1 MTAPKNQSAKRDPQA
16 ILAALLEGARKAG
29 ADAADALY
37 VEGVSSSVSYRLGK
51 LEDVERSESYDLGLR
66 VFVGQ
71 KVAFVSSTDF
81 SADALAGLPGRA
93 VTMAKL
99 APEDRFAGL
108 APTDRLAKNIPQ
120 LDLEDAA
127 EPSAETLI
135 ARARDAEGAALAVQ
149 GVTNSEGGGAS
160 FSRNAI
166 ALATSTGFYGR
177 YAGTSHSIGVAVLAG
192 EGTGMERDYD
202 HASARHAGDLRG
214 AEEIGRTAGE
224 RAVKRLNP
232 RSMPSQAI
240 PVVFHPDEAAGLL
253 GHFAGAISGAAI
265 ARGVSFLKDR
275 MGQTIF
281 APGIRVIDDPH
292 RVRGLRSKPFDGEG
306 VANIRRALIDD
317 GKLTSWLLD
326 CASAR
331 QLGLETTGH
340 AARGTGGPPSPSTT
354 NLYLEAGK
362 LSVKDLI
369 ADIKQGFYVT
379 ELMGMGVNGVT
390 GDYSRGAAGFWI
402 ENGEIAFPV
411 SEVTIAGNLKDMF
424 ARLVPASDLEFRHGT
439 NSPTVRIEGMTLAG
453 A

>member
-1 MTAPKNQSAKRDPQA
+1 MTSKRDPQA
-16 ILAALLEGARKAG
+16 ILATLLDGAKKAG

-51 LEDVERSESYDLGLR
+51 LEDVERAESYDLGLR

-71 KVAFVSSTDF
+71 KIAFISSSDF
-81 SADALAGLPGRA
+81 STDALAALPGRA
-93 VTMAKL
+93 VSMARL
-99 APEDRFAGL
+99 APEDRYAGL
-108 APTDRLAKNIPQ
+108 APADRLAKSIPQ

-127 EPSAETLI
+127 EPSADTLI
-135 ARARDAEGAALAVQ
+135 ERARGAEGAALAVK

-160 FSRNAI
+160 FSRSAI

-177 YAGTSHSIGVAVLAG
+177 YAGTSHGIGVAVLAG

-202 HASARHAGDLRG
+202 HASARHAGDLRN

-224 RAVKRLNP
+224 KAVRRLGP
-232 RSMPSQAI
+232 RSMKSQTV

-253 GHFAGAISGAAI
+253 GHFAGAISGVAI

-275 MGQTIF
+275 MSQPIF
-281 APGIRVIDDPH
+281 APGINIIDDPH
-292 RVRGLRSKPFDGEG
+292 RPRGLRSKPFDGEG
-306 VANIRRALIDD
+306 VANQRRALIEN
-317 GKLTSWLLD
+317 GVLTSWLLD

-331 QLGLETTGH
+331 QLGLATTGH
-340 AARGTGGPPSPSTT
+340 AARGTGGPPSPSST

-362 LSVKDLI
+362 LSVKELI

-424 ARLVPASDLEFRHGT
+424 ANLTPASDLEFRHGT
-439 NSPTVRIEGMTLAG
+439 NAPTVRIEGMTLAG

>member
-1 MTAPKNQSAKRDPQA
+1 MTSPKRDPQA
-16 ILAALLEGARKAG
+16 ILATLLDGARSAG

-51 LEDVERSESYDLGLR
+51 LEDVERAENYDLGLR

-81 SADALAGLPGRA
+81 SADALAALPGRA

-108 APTDRLAKNIPQ
+108 APTDRLAKDIRE
-120 LDLEDAA
+120 LDLEDPD

-135 ARARDAEGAALAVQ
+135 EQARGAEGAALAVK

-160 FSRNAI
+160 FSRSAV

-202 HASARHAGDLRG
+202 HASARHASDLRD
-214 AEEIGRTAGE
+214 AEEIGRQAGE
-224 RAVKRLNP
+224 KTVKRLNP
-232 RSMPSQAI
+232 RSMPSQAV

-275 MGQTIF
+275 LGQPVF
-281 APGIRVIDDPH
+281 APGIRVMDDPH
-292 RVRGLRSKPFDGEG
+292 RRRGLRSKPFDGEG
-306 VANIRRALIDD
+306 VANQRTALID
-317 GKLTSWLLD
+317 GGRLTTWLLD

-331 QLGLETTGH
+331 QLGLSTTGH

-362 LSVKDLI
+362 LSPAELM

-402 ENGEIAFPV
+402 ENGQIAFPV

-424 ARLVPASDLEFRHGT
+424 LSLTPASDLEFRHGT

>member
-1 MTAPKNQSAKRDPQA
+1 MTIPAKQDPQG
-16 ILAALLEGARKAG
+16 LLTHLLDAAKKAG

-37 VEGVSSSVSYRLGK
+37 VEGVSASVSYRLGM
-51 LEDVERSESYDLGLR
+51 LEDVERAESYDLGLR

-71 KVAFVSSTDF
+71 KVAFVSSSDF
-81 SADALAGLPGRA
+81 SADALAALPSRA
-93 VTMAKL
+93 VTMARL

-108 APTDRLAKNIPQ
+108 APRDRLATSVPP
-120 LDLEDAA
+120 LDLEDTN

-135 ARARDAEGAALAVQ
+135 ERARGVESAALAVN

-160 FSRNAI
+160 FSRSAV

-177 YAGTSHSIGVAVLAG
+177 YAATNHGIGVAVLAG

-202 HASARHAGDLRG
+202 QASARHAGDLRDPQD
-214 AEEIGRTAGE
+214 IGHKAGE
-224 RAVKRLNP
+224 KAVRRLNP
-232 RSMPSQAI
+232 RSMPSQAL
-240 PVVFHPDEAAGLL
+240 PVVFHPDEAASLIS
-253 GHFAGAISGAAI
+253 HFAGAISGAAI

-275 MGQTIF
+275 MDQAVF
-281 APGIRVIDDPH
+281 APGIDIIDDPH
-292 RVRGLRSKPFDGEG
+292 RMRGLRSKPFDGEG
-306 VANIRRALIDD
+306 VANARRALIEN
-317 GKLTSWLLD
+317 GRLTTWLLD
-326 CASAR
+326 CASAS
-331 QLGLETTGH
+331 QLDLATTGH
-340 AARGTGGPPSPSTT
+340 AARGTGGPPSPSAT

-362 LSVKDLI
+362 LSVKELI

-424 ARLVPASDLEFRHGT
+424 ARLVPADDLEFRHGI
-439 NSPTVRIEGMTLAG
+439 NAPTVRIDGLSLAG
-453 A
+453 S

>member
-1 MTAPKNQSAKRDPQA
+1 MTSPKRDPQA
-16 ILAALLEGARKAG
+16 ILATLLDGAKRAG

-51 LEDVERSESYDLGLR
+51 LEDVERAENYDLGLR

-81 SADALAGLPGRA
+81 SADALGALPGRA
-93 VTMAKL
+93 VAMARL

-108 APTDRLAKNIPQ
+108 APQDRLAKTIPE
-120 LDLEDAA
+120 LDLEDAQ

-135 ARARDAEGAALAVQ
+135 ERARSAEGAALAVK
-149 GVTNSEGGGAS
+149 GITNSEGGGAS
-160 FSRNAI
+160 FSRNAV

-192 EGTGMERDYD
+192 TGTGMERDYD
-202 HASARHAGDLRG
+202 HASARHASDLRA
-214 AEEIGRTAGE
+214 AEEIGRSAGE
-224 RAVKRLNP
+224 KAVKRLNP
-232 RSMPSQAI
+232 RSMPSQAL

-253 GHFAGAISGAAI
+253 GHFASATSGAAI

-275 MGQTIF
+275 LGQPVF
-281 APGIRVIDDPH
+281 ASGVRVMDDPH
-292 RVRGLRSKPFDGEG
+292 RRRGLRSKPFDGEG
-306 VANIRRALIDD
+306 VANQRIALIDS

-331 QLGLETTGH
+331 QLGLSTTGH

-362 LSVKDLI
+362 LSPAELM

-402 ENGEIAFPV
+402 ENGQIAFPV

-424 ARLVPASDLEFRHGT
+424 LSLTPASDLEFRHGT

>member
-1 MTAPKNQSAKRDPQA
+1 MTTAPKRDPQK
-16 ILAALLEGARKAG
+16 ILATLLDAAKKAG

-51 LEDVERSESYDLGLR
+51 LEDVERAESYDLGLR
-66 VFVGQ
+66 VFVGK

-81 SADALAGLPGRA
+81 SADALGALPGRA

-99 APEDRFAGL
+99 APEDKFAGL
-108 APTDRLAKNIPQ
+108 APKERLAKSIPA

-135 ARARDAEGAALAVQ
+135 DRAHAVEAAAMAVK

-160 FSRNAI
+160 FSRSAV
-166 ALATSTGFYGR
+166 ALATSDGFYGR

-192 EGTGMERDYD
+192 EDTGMERDYD
-202 HASARHAGDLRG
+202 HASARHAGDLRS
-214 AEEIGRTAGE
+214 AADIGRCAGE
-224 RAVKRLNP
+224 KAVKRLNP
-232 RSMPSQAI
+232 RKMNSQSV

-253 GHFAGAISGAAI
+253 GHFAGAISGVSI

-275 MGQTIF
+275 LDQAVF
-281 APGIRVIDDPH
+281 AKGINIVDDPH
-292 RVRGLRSKPFDGEG
+292 RVRGQRSKPFDGEG
-306 VANIRRALIDD
+306 VANQRRALIQD
-317 GKLTSWLLD
+317 GVLTTWLLD

-340 AARGTGGPPSPSTT
+340 AARGTGGPPSPSST
-354 NLYLEAGK
+354 NLYLEAGR
-362 LSVKDLI
+362 LSVKELI
-369 ADIKQGFYVT
+369 SDIKQGFYIT

-424 ARLVPASDLEFRHGT
+424 ANLVPASDLEFRHGT
-439 NSPTVRIEGMTLAG
+439 NAPTVRIEGMTIAG
-453 A
+453 S

>member
-1 MTAPKNQSAKRDPQA
+1 MTSPPKRDPQA
-16 ILAALLEGARKAG
+16 ILSSLLDAAKRAG
-29 ADAADALY
+29 ADAADALF

-51 LEDVERSESYDLGLR
+51 LEDVERAENYDIGLR

-71 KVAFVSSTDF
+71 QVAFISSTDH
-81 SADALAGLPGRA
+81 SPDALAALPERA
-93 VTMAKL
+93 VTMARL
-99 APEDRFAGL
+99 APEDKFAGL
-108 APTDRLAKNIPQ
+108 APKDRLAKIIPQ
-120 LDLEDAA
+120 LDLEDAS
-127 EPSAETLI
+127 EPSADLLI
-135 ARARDAEGAALAVQ
+135 ERARDVEAAAMAVA

-160 FSRNAI
+160 FSRSAV

-177 YAGTSHSIGVAVLAG
+177 YAATSHGIGVAVLAG

-202 HASARHAGDLRG
+202 QASARHASDLRSP
-214 AEEIGRTAGE
+214 ADIGRTAGE
-224 RAVKRLNP
+224 KAVKRLNP
-232 RSMPSQAI
+232 RSMKSQSV
-240 PVVFHPDEAAGLL
+240 PVVFHPDEAGGLL
-253 GHFAGAISGAAI
+253 GHFAGAISGTAI
-265 ARGVSFLKDR
+265 ARGVSFLKDK
-275 MGQTIF
+275 MGQSIF
-281 APGIRVIDDPH
+281 APGINIIDDPH

-306 VANIRRALIDD
+306 VANARRAFIED
-317 GKLTSWLLD
+317 GRLTSWILE

-340 AARGTGGPPSPSTT
+340 AARGTGGPPSPSST
-354 NLYLEAGK
+354 NLYLEAGT

-369 ADIKQGFYVT
+369 GDIKQGFYVT

-402 ENGEIAFPV
+402 ENGQIAYPV

-424 ARLVPASDLEFRHGT
+424 ASLVPASDLEFRHGV

>member
-1 MTAPKNQSAKRDPQA
+1 MTSPKRDPQA
-16 ILAALLEGARKAG
+16 ILAAVLDGARKAG

-51 LEDVERSESYDLGLR
+51 LEDVERAENYDLGLR

-71 KVAFVSSTDF
+71 KIAFVSSTDF
-81 SADALAGLPGRA
+81 SADALAALPGRA
-93 VTMAKL
+93 VAMARL

-108 APTDRLAKNIPQ
+108 APQDRLAKNIPE
-120 LDLEDAA
+120 LDLEDAE

-135 ARARDAEGAALAVQ
+135 ERARAVEGAALAVK
-149 GVTNSEGGGAS
+149 GVTNSEGGGTS
-160 FSRNAI
+160 FSRNAV

-177 YAGTSHSIGVAVLAG
+177 YAGTNHSIGVAVLAG
-192 EGTGMERDYD
+192 TGTGMERDYD
-202 HASARHAGDLRG
+202 HASARHASDLKP

-224 RAVKRLNP
+224 KAVRRLNP

-253 GHFAGAISGAAI
+253 GHFASAISGAAI

-275 MGQTIF
+275 LGQPVF
-281 APGIRVIDDPH
+281 AAGVRVMDDPH
-292 RVRGLRSKPFDGEG
+292 RRRGLRSKPFDGEG
-306 VANIRRALIDD
+306 VANQRIALVDD
-317 GKLTSWLLD
+317 GRLTSWLLD

-331 QLGLETTGH
+331 QLGLQTTGH

-354 NLYLEAGK
+354 NLYLEAGR
-362 LSVKDLI
+362 LSPAELM

-402 ENGEIAFPV
+402 ENGQIAFPV

-424 ARLVPASDLEFRHGT
+424 ASLTPASDLEFRHGT

>member
-1 MTAPKNQSAKRDPQA
+1 MTSPERDPQA
-16 ILAALLEGARKAG
+16 ILGALLEGARKAG

-51 LEDVERSESYDLGLR
+51 LEDVERAENYDLGLR

-81 SADALAGLPGRA
+81 SADALAALPGRA
-93 VTMAKL
+93 VTMARL

-108 APTDRLAKNIPQ
+108 APAERLAKDIPQ
-120 LDLEDAA
+120 LDLEDGE

-135 ARARDAEGAALAVQ
+135 ARARDTEGAALAVT

-160 FSRNAI
+160 FSRSAI
-166 ALATSTGFYGR
+166 ALATSTGFFGR

-202 HASARHAGDLRG
+202 HASARHAGDLRK

-224 RAVKRLNP
+224 KAVKRLNP

-275 MGQTIF
+275 LGEPVF
-281 APGIRVIDDPH
+281 AGGIRVMDDPH
-292 RVRGLRSKPFDGEG
+292 RRRGLRSKPFDGEG
-306 VANIRRALIDD
+306 VANQARALIDD
-317 GKLTSWLLD
+317 GRLTSWLLD

-331 QLGLETTGH
+331 QLGLQTTGH

-362 LSVKDLI
+362 LSVKELI
-369 ADIKQGFYVT
+369 ADIRQGFYVT

-411 SEVTIAGNLKDMF
+411 SEVTIAGNLKSMF
-424 ARLVPASDLEFRHGT
+424 ASLVPASDLEFRHGT

>member
-1 MTAPKNQSAKRDPQA
+1 MTSPRDPRSNPQA
-16 ILAALLEGARKAG
+16 ILGSLLDAAAKAG
-29 ADAADALY
+29 ADAADALF
-37 VEGVSSSVSYRLGK
+37 VESVSSSVSYRLGK

-71 KVAFVSSTDF
+71 KIAFVSSTDF
-81 SADALAGLPGRA
+81 SADALAGLPARA
-93 VTMAKL
+93 VAMARL
-99 APEDRFAGL
+99 APEDKFATL
-108 APTDRLAKNIPQ
+108 APRERLATVQPA

-127 EPSAETLI
+127 EPSADLLI
-135 ARARDAEGAALAVQ
+135 ERARAVEGAALAVP

-160 FSRNAI
+160 FSRSAV

-202 HASARHAGDLRG
+202 QASARHAGDLRTPEAIG
-214 AEEIGRTAGE
+214 ACAGE
-224 RAVKRLNP
+224 KAVKRLNP
-232 RSMPSQAI
+232 RSMPSQSL

-253 GHFAGAISGAAI
+253 GHFTSAISGAAI

-275 MGQTIF
+275 MNTAVF
-281 APGIRVIDDPH
+281 ARGINIIDDPH
-292 RVRGLRSKPFDGEG
+292 RVRGQRSKPFDGEG
-306 VANIRRALIDD
+306 VANARRALIED
-317 GKLTSWLLD
+317 GRLTTWLLD

-331 QLGLETTGH
+331 QLGLQTTGH
-340 AARGTGGPPSPSTT
+340 AARGTGGPPSPSAT
-354 NLYLEAGK
+354 NLYLEAGRIC
-362 LSVKDLI
+362 VKDLI

-411 SEVTIAGNLKDMF
+411 SEVTIAGNLKEMY
-424 ARLVPASDLEFRHGT
+424 AHLTPADDLEFRHGV
-439 NSPTVRIEGMTLAG
+439 NAPTVRIEGMTLAG

>member
-1 MTAPKNQSAKRDPQA
+1 MTTSSARDPQA
-16 ILAALLEGARKAG
+16 ILSSLLDAARKAG

-37 VEGVSSSVSYRLGK
+37 VEGLSSSVSYRLGK
-51 LEDVERSESYDLGLR
+51 LEDVERAESYDLGLR

-71 KVAFVSSTDF
+71 KIAFVSSTDF
-81 SADALAGLPGRA
+81 SADALAGLPSRA
-93 VTMAKL
+93 VAMARL
-99 APEDRFAGL
+99 APEDKFAGL
-108 APTDRLAKNIPQ
+108 APKDRLAGNLPA
-120 LDLEDAA
+120 LDLEDMS
-127 EPSAETLI
+127 EPSADLLI
-135 ARARDAEGAALAVQ
+135 ERARAVEGAAMAVP

-160 FSRNAI
+160 FSRSAV

-177 YAGTSHSIGVAVLAG
+177 YAGTSHGIGVAVLAG
-192 EGTGMERDYD
+192 EGTAMERDYD
-202 HASARHAGDLRG
+202 HASARHAGDLR
-214 AEEIGRTAGE
+214 APEDIGRCAGE
-224 RAVKRLNP
+224 KAVKRLGP
-232 RSMPSQAI
+232 RSMPSQAVA
-240 PVVFHPDEAAGLL
+240 VVFHPDEAAGLL
-253 GHFAGAISGAAI
+253 GHLSGAISGAAI

-275 MGQTIF
+275 LGQSVF
-281 APGIRVIDDPH
+281 APGINIIDDPH

-306 VANIRRALIDD
+306 VANSRRALIAD

-331 QLGLETTGH
+331 QLGLQTTGH
-340 AARGTGGPPSPSTT
+340 AARGTGGPPSPSAT

-362 LSVKDLI
+362 LSIKELI

-411 SEVTIAGNLKDMF
+411 SEVTIAGNLKEMF
-424 ARLVPASDLEFRHGT
+424 AHLTPANDLEFRHGV
-439 NSPTVRIEGMTLAG
+439 NAPTVRIEGMTLAG